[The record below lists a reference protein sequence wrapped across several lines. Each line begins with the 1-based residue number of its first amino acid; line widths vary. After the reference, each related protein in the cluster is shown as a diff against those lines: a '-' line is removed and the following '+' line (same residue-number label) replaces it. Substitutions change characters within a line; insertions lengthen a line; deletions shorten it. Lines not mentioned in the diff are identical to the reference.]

1 MCSSLLSKHDKKM
14 HNPSPKPGR
23 KKKKRRIVSVFSY
36 QSEEAPAAT
45 LFALVSRAEYKA
57 GTTTTTRK
65 ASEAR
70 RRVRE
75 RRQRKKRRRE
85 KRLEEMRICIPGGRK
100 LRGHKSV
107 QVGVK
112 YEA

>member
-75 RRQRKKRRRE
+75 RRQRKNADE
-85 KRLEEMRICIPGGRK
+85 KKDSRK
-100 LRGHKSV
+100 
-107 QVGVK
+107 
-112 YEA
+112 